1 MPCLGLTAGKVGLC
15 LVSKIDR
22 YQQNGEGLREL
33 LQGCEFCGLK
43 VGVL

>member
-1 MPCLGLTAGKVGLC
+1 MSGLRLTAEKVGLC

-33 LQGCEFCGLK
+33 LLGCEFCRLK